1 MAPRRASPSRDDA
14 PTDYPLKIRFVSQ
27 AATATLEAPAKRPR
41 WKRLVVIGLV
51 AVIIGAAADLLGWNI
66 RSWFN
71 ELWDTM
77 SEISLGYLVA
87 GVALKTVQTTLTAFS
102 WYAILRYA
110 YPTARFKLVLACY
123 AASVALNGIL
133 PANLG
138 TFALLLMFTTIIAG
152 ATFSGVLGAYVVQ
165 KIFFT
170 LIGAFTYLYLFLS
183 VSGSFDIKF
192 SFVHEHPWA
201 TAILLLGGAFL
212 VYLLIRSFWPKVVKW
227 WDEAKEGGAIL
238 AEPRKYFLRVFTP
251 SLLGWIASLGV
262 MAVFLAA
269 YKIPVS
275 FDTLMRIC
283 GGNSIANVT
292 SATPGGAGV
301 NQAFNVASL
310 KGVTDPTTATAYS
323 VSQQLVTTAWNI
335 IFAIILLVW
344 TFGWSGGK
352 ELVQT
357 SYEGAKDKA
366 AEQKEGRAARR
377 EAKRAARAGS

>member
-1 MAPRRASPSRDDA
+1 
-14 PTDYPLKIRFVSQ
+14 VSQ
-27 AATATLEAPAKRPR
+27 AATAPLDDSARRPR
-41 WKRLVVIGLV
+41 WKRLLIGGLLIVV
-51 AVIIGAAADLLGWNI
+51 IGAAADLLGWDI
-66 RSWFN
+66 KGWFDQ
-71 ELWDTM
+71 LWDT
-77 SEISLGYLVA
+77 ISGISAQYIVA
-87 GVALKTVQTTLTAFS
+87 GVALKTVQTTLTAFG

-110 YPTARFKLVLACY
+110 YPTTRFRLVLASY

-170 LIGAFTYLYLFLS
+170 VIGAFTYLYLFLS
-183 VSGSFDIKF
+183 VGGSFDIKF
-192 SFVHEHPWA
+192 EWVHKHPWA
-201 TAILLLGGAFL
+201 TAILLAGGAYL
-212 VYLLIRSFWPKVVKW
+212 IYLLIRAFWPRVVKW

-269 YKIPVS
+269 YDIPVS
-275 FDTLMRIC
+275 FNTLMKIC

-310 KGVTDPTTATAYS
+310 RGVTDSTTATAYS

-335 IFAIILLVW
+335 IYAIILLVW
-344 TFGWSGGK
+344 TFGWSGGR

-357 SYEGAKDKA
+357 SYEGAKEKA
-366 AEQKEGRAARR
+366 AEQKAARAARK
-377 EAKRAARAGS
+377 EAKRAARASS

>member
-1 MAPRRASPSRDDA
+1 M
-14 PTDYPLKIRFVSQ
+14 SQ
-27 AATATLEAPAKRPR
+27 AASATLDEPRRRPR

-51 AVIIGAAADLLGWNI
+51 AVVIGAAADLLGWNI
-66 RSWFN
+66 RSWLN
-71 ELWDTM
+71 ELWNTM
-77 SEISLGYLVA
+77 TEISAGYLVA
-87 GVALKTVQTTLTAFS
+87 GVALKTVQTTATAFS

-110 YPTARFKLVLACY
+110 YPTTRFKLVLACY

-192 SFVHEHPWA
+192 EFVHKHPWG
-201 TAILLLGGAFL
+201 TAVLLAGSAFL
-212 VYLLIRSFWPKVVKW
+212 IYILIRSFWPKVVKW
-227 WDEAKEGGAIL
+227 WEEAKEGGAIL
-238 AEPRKYFLRVFTP
+238 GEPRKYLLRVFTP
-251 SLLGWIASLGV
+251 ALIGWIASLGV

-269 YKIPVS
+269 YSIPVS

-310 KGVTDPTTATAYS
+310 KGVTDATTATAYS

-335 IFAIILLVW
+335 IFAIILMTW
-344 TFGWSGGK
+344 TFGWSGGR

-357 SYEGAKDKA
+357 SYVGAKDKA
-366 AEQKEGRAARR
+366 AEQKAARAER
-377 EAKRAARAGS
+377 KEEKRAARASS

>member
-1 MAPRRASPSRDDA
+1 
-14 PTDYPLKIRFVSQ
+14 VSQ
-27 AATATLEAPAKRPR
+27 AASATLEVHERRPR
-41 WKRLVVIGLV
+41 WRRLLIGAVLILV
-51 AVIIGAAADLLGWNI
+51 IGAAADLLGWDI
-66 RSWFN
+66 KGWFDQ
-71 ELWDTM
+71 LWDTM
-77 SEISLGYLVA
+77 TEISVGYLVA
-87 GVALKTVQTTLTAFS
+87 AVALKTVQTTLTAFS

-170 LIGAFTYLYLFLS
+170 VIGAFIYLYLFLS
-183 VSGSFDIKF
+183 VGGSFDIKF
-192 SFVHEHPWA
+192 KFVHEHPWG

-212 VYLLIRSFWPKVVKW
+212 IYLLIRSFWPKVVKW

-238 AEPRKYFLRVFTP
+238 AEPRKYLLRVFTP

-262 MAVFLAA
+262 IAVFLAA
-269 YKIPVS
+269 YDIPVS
-275 FDTLMRIC
+275 FHTIMRIC

-335 IFAIILLVW
+335 ILAIILLVW

-357 SYEGAKDKA
+357 SYEGAKEKA
-366 AEQKEGRAARR
+366 AEQKAARAARK
-377 EAKRAARAGS
+377 EEKRAARASS